1 MSRLYLQIYL
11 TVIGVL
17 VLFAVLGSIAH
28 FAIFP
33 HDYERDM
40 LGAIGETLAETLPD
54 KESPAAEQ
62 QVAVERLAS
71 RFEADLA
78 LHAADGQ
85 LVAAAGKPV
94 PRPRLDRESS
104 GYVRSRRGG
113 RAVVLLLPDD
123 RWLVARVGG
132 QGWEHS
138 AWLWGVVLL
147 ALAIGLGAYP
157 IARRITRRL
166 EKLQLQAD
174 GLAAGDLG
182 VRVEVEG
189 KDEIAE
195 LAKRFNRAADRI
207 EQLVAAK
214 SQALASASHELRSPL
229 ARMRV
234 AVELLGGVERQDV
247 RERLDRDIEELDE
260 LIGELLLASRLDAQD
275 ELEETSEVDVLGLLA
290 EEAAR
295 IDIEVEGEPVQ
306 IRGDGRMLRR
316 LLRNL
321 LENAVRHGQGSP
333 IEASVAPLDGGGAL
347 VCVSDR
353 GPGVP
358 EELRDRIFEP
368 FYRPPGMRESVDA
381 GVGLGLA
388 LVRQIARHHGGEAR
402 CSPREGGG
410 TRFEVELPGA

>member
-11 TVIGVL
+11 TMIGVL
-17 VLFAVLGSIAH
+17 LLFAALGSMAH
-28 FAIFP
+28 FALWP

-40 LGAIGETLAETLPD
+40 LNAIAETLAETLPA
-54 KESPAAEQ
+54 EGSPDPELQAAL
-62 QVAVERLAS
+62 ERLAS

-78 LHAADGQ
+78 LHAADGR
-85 LVAAAGKPV
+85 LLATVGGPLPK
-94 PRPRLDRESS
+94 PRLDREAS
-104 GYVRSRRGG
+104 GYLHSRRGG
-113 RAVVLLLPDD
+113 RALVLLLPDG
-123 RWLVARVGG
+123 RWLVTGVGG
-132 QGWEHS
+132 EAWGHG
-138 AWLWGVVLL
+138 AWLWGLALL
-147 ALAIGLGAYP
+147 ALAIALGAYP
-157 IARRITRRL
+157 VSRRITRRL

-174 GLAAGDLG
+174 GLAAGNLG

-207 EQLVAAK
+207 EQLIAAK
-214 SQALASASHELRSPL
+214 SQTLASASHELRSPL

-234 AVELLGGVERQDV
+234 GVELLSSGEREDV
-247 RERLDRDIEELDE
+247 RERLNRDIEELDE

-275 ELEETSEVDVLGLLA
+275 ELEEPSEVDVLGLLA

-295 IDIEVEGEPVQ
+295 IGTQVEGEPVQ
-306 IRGDGRMLRR
+306 IRGDRRMLRR

-321 LENAVRHGQGSP
+321 LENAVRYGRGSP
-333 IEASVAPLDGGGAL
+333 IEASVSRLEEAGAL
-347 VCVSDR
+347 VRVSDS

-368 FYRPPGMRESVDA
+368 FYRPPGMRESVDG

-388 LVRQIARHHGGEAR
+388 LVRQIARHHRGDAR

-410 TRFEVELPGA
+410 TCFEVELRGA